1 MDVQRYPNEQFMAV
15 LAQLKL
21 LVNLA
26 LIDGAVAERE
36 RIYIT
41 NIGVANG
48 LRGEEVT
55 KLFDQ
60 KHDVIVPKDLTDD
73 QKFDYLFSLVQL
85 MKIDQRLY
93 QEEIRFCSKVA
104 SNLGYQQEVMFELM
118 LKVKSVAMQPN
129 EIDLLKKLTAG
140 YLNQS

>member
-1 MDVQRYPNEQFMAV
+1 MAV

-48 LRGEEVT
+48 LKEEEVI

-129 EIDLLKKLTAG
+129 EIDLLRKLTAG

>member
-1 MDVQRYPNEQFMAV
+1 MAV

-129 EIDLLKKLTAG
+129 EIDLLRKLTAG

>member
-1 MDVQRYPNEQFMAV
+1 MAV